1 MRLSREKINQ
11 LSQVILKAIL
21 SDDRVEYFIED
32 NDLRLEVVKALTDEL
47 KKEDD
52 IDVAVRKTISS
63 YGRDI
68 REGTDEWDLVYQRHY
83 QEEMKKRRGIS
94 I

>member
-1 MRLSREKINQ
+1 MRLTREKINQ

-21 SDDRVEYFIED
+21 SDDRVEYFMDD
-32 NDLRLEVVKALTDEL
+32 NDLRLETVKVLTGEL
-47 KKEDD
+47 KKEDE
-52 IDVAVRKTISS
+52 IDTAVRNTISS

-68 REGTDEWDLVYQRHY
+68 REGTNEWDIVYQRHY
-83 QEEMKKRRGIS
+83 QEETKKRRGIS